1 MNSPTQHTISRVFAD
16 NSRSE
21 QFEKYGYV
29 VVDLLTQHAVD
40 ALKDFYKAN
49 QQPAQSAFHTTHFST
64 DKDFK
69 KKVHDAIASTLQPAL
84 KNVLTAYAPAFGNF
98 MVKEAG
104 GNNPM
109 PMHADWTYVDERA
122 NTSISVWV
130 PLTDTTI
137 ENGCLG
143 VIPFSQHLSHHIR
156 GPRILQ
162 WEYPCNELLIEK
174 MGKLLPIKAGQAV
187 IYNHRLL
194 HFSPPNNS
202 DETRLAVNLSLV
214 PEGARVIH
222 YTVPEGQE
230 KIHKFEV
237 DGFDFFIQYDNF
249 QMPEKG
255 KLVETIDISSVPL
268 LNQRAEGF
276 IKNFGRQNLVGR
288 IRAMFNSFT

>member
-1 MNSPTQHTISRVFAD
+1 
-16 NSRSE
+16 
-21 QFEKYGYV
+21 
-29 VVDLLTQHAVD
+29 
-40 ALKDFYKAN
+40 
-49 QQPAQSAFHTTHFST
+49 
-64 DKDFK
+64 
-69 KKVHDAIASTLQPAL
+69 
-84 KNVLTAYAPAFGNF
+84 
-98 MVKEAG
+98 
-104 GNNPM
+104 
-109 PMHADWTYVDERA
+109 MHADWTYVNEDA

-143 VIPFSQHLSHHIR
+143 VIPFSQHLSHRIR

-194 HFSPPNNS
+194 HFSPPNNTG
-202 DETRLAVNLSLV
+202 ETRLAVNLSLV
-214 PEGARVIH
+214 PEGVQVIH

-268 LNQRAEGF
+268 LNQRAEDF
-276 IKNFGRQNLVGR
+276 IKNFGRQNFVGR